1 MSDKKNL
8 WPFLLGAAVG
18 AGITWLF
25 VSKEGKET
33 LSHLKK
39 KADEMKDDVN
49 EWLDKKDMAQNTNS
63 EKQSN

>member
-18 AGITWLF
+18 AGIIWLF
-25 VSKEGKET
+25 ASKEGKET
-33 LSHLKK
+33 LSNLKK

>member
-25 VSKEGKET
+25 ASKEGKET

>member
-8 WPFLLGAAVG
+8 WPFLLGVAVG

-25 VSKEGKET
+25 AGKEGKET

-63 EKQSN
+63 DKEST

>member
-25 VSKEGKET
+25 ASKEGKET

-49 EWLDKKDMAQNTNS
+49 EWLDKKDMAQNNNS
-63 EKQSN
+63 EKQST

>member
-33 LSHLKK
+33 LSNLKK

-63 EKQSN
+63 DKEST

>member
-25 VSKEGKET
+25 ASKEGKET

-49 EWLDKKDMAQNTNS
+49 EWLDKKDMAQNNNS